1 MGRGKGDEVTDEADG
16 KCQVAIQ
23 LGCDLGSRA
32 RWGKGSPHRSPL
44 RANPW
49 RDGESAGKDRDTAVS
64 GYYHS
69 LLRSFNTGRRGAARW
84 RRVTFLVR
92 LLSKSKPRTR
102 LCQQG
107 TNKLHIKQQKY
118 TFQGEVGQEKPDFV
132 CTAEY
137 FSLTSSYENKKL
149 LKTDLLLN

>member
-1 MGRGKGDEVTDEADG
+1 M
-16 KCQVAIQ
+16 
-23 LGCDLGSRA
+23 
-32 RWGKGSPHRSPL
+32 
-44 RANPW
+44 
-49 RDGESAGKDRDTAVS
+49 
-64 GYYHS
+64 
-69 LLRSFNTGRRGAARW
+69 GRRGVAQRS
-84 RRVTFLVR
+84 RVTFLVH

-107 TNKLHIKQQKY
+107 TNKVHIKQQKY

-149 LKTDLLLN
+149 LKTDLLFKLG